1 MLLTR
6 KQLQERRSALKAEAA
21 ALLAATKDREF
32 TPEERSSR
40 ERIEKEMICVVADEQ
55 EAEARDKFSALAQ
68 VDPLAPP
75 KRYNNDASK
84 DNPMN
89 RFAEFRMN
97 HIIAHARKRE
107 GFDSLKGIEGE
118 IHQEMEKEWRAAGSP
133 DSQNPANGI
142 WLPHELPCG
151 RLEARST
158 DITGMA
164 GSLTTQQ
171 EVTLIDVLRN
181 TMVARQA
188 GCRLIT
194 GLSGTYEIPKKT
206 LANTARWVGESPS
219 LVLTDMTSG
228 KITFTPHTVTAA
240 TRITHRLEEQTSY
253 DVRMEGNRDIAFA
266 IALAGDQ
273 AVFHG
278 SGSSSQPAG
287 IHGHS
292 GVRTIALGTNGA
304 APSWSTM
311 VECKSRR
318 NRANA
323 GFGTPKWVTSSMG
336 LGKLETTAK
345 VSGQTEMLCEDG
357 RMLNYPVLESN
368 QILDNLDK
376 GSATDT
382 LTMLVFG
389 DFSQVVIATWGAVKL
404 VIDPYT
410 VQPDTILSIYQTMD
424 VQIINPEALSK
435 VVDLLWTP

>member
-1 MLLTR
+1 MLTR
-6 KQLQERRSALKAEAA
+6 KQLQERRAALKAEAA
-21 ALLAATKDREF
+21 NLIAVTKDREY

-40 ERIEKEMICVVADEQ
+40 QRIETEMLTIVADEQ
-55 EAEARDKFSALAQ
+55 EAEARDKFSASAQ
-68 VDPLAPP
+68 IDPLAPP
-75 KRYNNDASK
+75 KRNNDASK

-89 RFAEFRMN
+89 RFSEYRMN
-97 HIIAHARKRE
+97 HLIAHARKRD
-107 GFDSLKGIEGE
+107 GFENLPGLEGE
-118 IHQEMEKEWRAAGSP
+118 IHKEMEAEWRKAGSP
-133 DSQNPANGI
+133 DSDNPANGVWI
-142 WLPHELPCG
+142 PHEMPAG
-151 RLEARST
+151 RLEQRST
-158 DITGMA
+158 DVSGMA
-164 GSLTTQQ
+164 GSLTTTQ

-181 TMVARQA
+181 SLVARQA

-206 LANTARWVGESPS
+206 LANTARWHGESPS
-219 LVLTDMTSG
+219 LALTDMTSG
-228 KITFTPHTVTAA
+228 KITFTPKTVNAA
-240 TRITHRLEEQTSY
+240 TRITHRLEEQSSY
-253 DVRMEGNRDIAFA
+253 DVRAEGVRDIAFA

-278 SGSSSQPAG
+278 TGSSNQPPG

-323 GFGTPKWVTSSMG
+323 GFGKPVWVTSSMG
-336 LGKLETTAK
+336 LGKLETTPK
-345 VSGQTEMLCEDG
+345 VSGQTQMLAEDG
-357 RMLNYPVLESN
+357 RMLNYPILESN

-376 GSATDT
+376 GLATDT

-389 DFSQVVIATWGAVKL
+389 DFSQVVIATWGAVKM
-404 VIDPYT
+404 VIDPFT
-410 VQPDTILSIYQTMD
+410 VQPDTIVSIYQTMD

-435 VVDLLWTP
+435 IIDLLWTP

>member
-6 KQLQERRSALKAEAA
+6 KQLQERRAALKAEAA
-21 ALLAATKDREF
+21 TLLAATKDREF
-32 TPEERSSR
+32 TPEERSTR
-40 ERIEKEMICVVADEQ
+40 ERIEREMLTIVADEQ
-55 EAEARDKFSALAQ
+55 EAEARDKFSAMANI
-68 VDPLAPP
+68 DPLAPP
-75 KRYNNDASK
+75 QPYNNDASK
-84 DNPMN
+84 DNPFN
-89 RFAEFRMN
+89 RFKEFRMN

-107 GFDSLKGIEGE
+107 GFDSMTGIEGE
-118 IHQEMEKEWRAAGSP
+118 IHKEMEKEWRAAGSP
-133 DSQNPANGI
+133 DSDNPSHGI
-142 WLPHELPCG
+142 WLPHSLPAG
-151 RLEARST
+151 KLEQRST
-158 DITGMA
+158 DVTGMA

-181 TMVARQA
+181 RLIAVQA
-188 GCRLIT
+188 GARLIT

-228 KITFTPHTVTAA
+228 KITFTPKTVTAA

-253 DVRMEGNRDIAFA
+253 DVQTEGRRDIALA

-278 SGSSSQPAG
+278 SGSSNQPLG
-287 IHGHS
+287 ILGTS

-304 APSWSTM
+304 APSFSTM

-323 GFGTPKWVTSSMG
+323 GFGTPAWVTSSMG
-336 LGKLETTAK
+336 LGKLETTPK
-345 VSGQTEMLCEDG
+345 VSGQTQMLCEDG
-357 RMLNYPVLESN
+357 RMLNYPVWESN
-368 QILDNLDK
+368 QIKDDLDK

-389 DFSQVVIATWGAVKL
+389 DFSQVVIATWGAIKV
-404 VIDPYT
+404 VVDPYAA
-410 VQPDTILSIYQTMD
+410 QPDTLLSIYQTMD
-424 VQIINPEALSK
+424 VQIIQPEALSK
-435 VVDLLWTP
+435 IIDLLWTP